1 MLHAQNV
8 FWCASIFQ
16 LRFSAAA
23 RPSRWLVVS
32 VLPAWHK
39 LHSCANAITRVLLLS
54 KYLTTL
60 VGSKRQTD
68 YVTSVNN
75 QARLFSFVRVNALN
89 EMINFKEIF
98 SVTLIL
104 FSVIDILGSIPFII
118 LIRKREGKIQ
128 AEKATI
134 ISGALMILFLYLG
147 QSILQL
153 FGLDVAS
160 FAVAGAIV
168 IFIVAMEMILGITL
182 IKDDPQAR
190 GSSSI
195 VPLAFPLIA
204 GAGTLTTILSL
215 RAVYQ
220 ELNIV
225 IGMVLNL
232 VIVYT
237 VLRSSAWLERVIG
250 ESGFAVLR
258 RIFGVI
264 LLAIAVKIFKS
275 NVFPG

>member
-1 MLHAQNV
+1 MPRGSPFGKAQGLWLSS
-8 FWCASIFQ
+8 FELCIFAS
-16 LRFSAAA
+16 
-23 RPSRWLVVS
+23 
-32 VLPAWHK
+32 HM
-39 LHSCANAITRVLLLS
+39 
-54 KYLTTL
+54 
-60 VGSKRQTD
+60 
-68 YVTSVNN
+68 
-75 QARLFSFVRVNALN
+75 
-89 EMINFKEIF
+89 MINFKEIF

-118 LIRKREGKIQ
+118 LIRKREGRIQ

-134 ISGALMILFLYLG
+134 ISTALMVAFLYLG

-182 IKDDPQAR
+182 IKDDPHAS
-190 GSSSI
+190 GSGSI

-215 RAVYQ
+215 RAVF
-220 ELNIV
+220 EEINILIGIVFNV
-225 IGMVLNL
+225 I
-232 VIVYT
+232 IVYI

-258 RIFGVI
+258 RVFGVI

>member
-1 MLHAQNV
+1 MTFN
-8 FWCASIFQ
+8 
-16 LRFSAAA
+16 
-23 RPSRWLVVS
+23 
-32 VLPAWHK
+32 
-39 LHSCANAITRVLLLS
+39 
-54 KYLTTL
+54 LT
-60 VGSKRQTD
+60 
-68 YVTSVNN
+68 
-75 QARLFSFVRVNALN
+75 
-89 EMINFKEIF
+89 EIF

-118 LIRKREGKIQ
+118 LIRKREGRIQ

-134 ISGALMILFLYLG
+134 ISAFLMIVFLYLG

-182 IKDDPQAR
+182 IKDDPNAK
-190 GSSSI
+190 GSGSV

-215 RAVYQ
+215 RAVY
-220 ELNIV
+220 EEINIL
-225 IGMVLNL
+225 IGIVLNL
-232 VIVYT
+232 LVVYV
-237 VLRSSAWLERVIG
+237 VLRSSSWLERVIG

-258 RIFGVI
+258 RVFGVI

-275 NVFPG
+275 NVFNS

>member
-1 MLHAQNV
+1 
-8 FWCASIFQ
+8 
-16 LRFSAAA
+16 
-23 RPSRWLVVS
+23 
-32 VLPAWHK
+32 
-39 LHSCANAITRVLLLS
+39 
-54 KYLTTL
+54 
-60 VGSKRQTD
+60 
-68 YVTSVNN
+68 
-75 QARLFSFVRVNALN
+75 
-89 EMINFKEIF
+89 MIDIKEIF

-118 LIRKREGKIQ
+118 LIRKREGRIE

-134 ISGALMILFLYLG
+134 ISAVLMIAFMYLG
-147 QSILQL
+147 KSILQL

-182 IKDDPQAR
+182 IKDDPNAK
-190 GSSSI
+190 GSGSI

-215 RAVYQ
+215 RAVFH
-220 ELNIV
+220 EINILIGIVVNIIV
-225 IGMVLNL
+225 I
-232 VIVYT
+232 YW

-258 RIFGVI
+258 RVFGVI

-275 NVFPG
+275 NVFPE

>member
-1 MLHAQNV
+1 MNL
-8 FWCASIFQ
+8 
-16 LRFSAAA
+16 
-23 RPSRWLVVS
+23 
-32 VLPAWHK
+32 
-39 LHSCANAITRVLLLS
+39 
-54 KYLTTL
+54 
-60 VGSKRQTD
+60 
-68 YVTSVNN
+68 
-75 QARLFSFVRVNALN
+75 
-89 EMINFKEIF
+89 KEIF
-98 SVTLIL
+98 SVSLIL

-118 LIRKREGKIQ
+118 NIRKREGRIH

-134 ISGALMILFLYLG
+134 ISAALMIAFLFLG
-147 QSILQL
+147 QSILNL

-182 IKDDPQAR
+182 IKDDPDAK
-190 GSSSI
+190 GTGSI

-220 ELNIV
+220 EINILTGIV
-225 IGMVLNL
+225 INL
-232 VIVYT
+232 VFVYV

-250 ESGFAVLR
+250 KAGFAVLR

-264 LLAIAVKIFKS
+264 LLAIAVKIFKD
-275 NVFPG
+275 NVLFPA